1 MPPWVERPTI
11 NIDLAEVRRGRM
23 PELPAD
29 AIANARAL
37 FADVMTSIP
46 KKARLLAYWVALRTR
61 NRFGREFKAAA
72 RVIGADPRDV
82 AVANLSYD
90 LVVGALGCSTVALPT
105 PDGPVVARNMDWWP
119 EEPLA
124 RASYLI
130 RCREGSDWKFT
141 SAGFP
146 GSTGVV
152 TGLSSRG
159 FAVILNAVT
168 SPDGICKTGYPVLL
182 HLRRVL
188 EDAAGFDDAIAM
200 LTKQRLVTS
209 ALFTL
214 VGSKNEQRVVIERA
228 PRRHALRWGK
238 PNEPLVTTN
247 DYRLLDQP
255 VGGDAWNLEL
265 TSCSRYA
272 RLCHLATRRR
282 DGEPTD
288 DELLYWLTDD
298 EVRQEITAQ
307 HVLIRPTRGEM
318 RLFVPRWL
326 VAPVLRPET
335 GS

>member
-1 MPPWVERPTI
+1 MPVMPPWVERPTVTL
-11 NIDLAEVRRGRM
+11 DLARVRRGEPPDLP
-23 PELPAD
+23 PEAV
-29 AIANARAL
+29 ARTKDL
-37 FADVMTSIP
+37 FAEVMATVP
-46 KKARLLAYWVALRTR
+46 RKARLLAYWVALRTR

-90 LVVGALGCSTVALPT
+90 LVVGALGCSTVVLPT

-124 RASYLI
+124 KASYLI
-130 RCREGSDWKFT
+130 RCTEGTDWKFT

-146 GSTGVV
+146 GAVGVV

-168 SPDGICKTGYPVLL
+168 SPDPVCKTGYPVLL

-188 EDAAGFDDAIAM
+188 EDAAGFNDA
-200 LTKQRLVTS
+200 LNRLSKQRLVTS

-214 VGSKNEQRVVIERA
+214 VGSANEQRVVIERA

-247 DYRLLDQP
+247 DYRLLDRP
-255 VGGDAWNLEL
+255 TGDAWDLER
-265 TSCSRYA
+265 TSCGRFD
-272 RLCHLATRRR
+272 RLWHLSVRRPV
-282 DGEPTD
+282 GEPIAD
-288 DELLYWLTDD
+288 EELLYWLTDE

-307 HVLIRPTRGEM
+307 HVLIRPARGEM
-318 RLFVPRWL
+318 RQFVPRSL
-326 VAPVLRPET
+326 V
-335 GS
+335 GN

>member
-1 MPPWVERPTI
+1 MPVMPPWVERPTVTL
-11 NIDLAEVRRGRM
+11 DLARVRRGEP
-23 PELPAD
+23 PELPAE
-29 AIANARAL
+29 AVARTKDL
-37 FADVMTSIP
+37 FAEVMASIP
-46 KKARLLAYWVALRTR
+46 RKARLLAYWVALRTR
-61 NRFGREFKAAA
+61 NRFGREFRAAA

-119 EEPLA
+119 EQPLA

-130 RCREGSDWKFT
+130 RCTEGNDWKFT

-146 GSTGVV
+146 GAVGVV
-152 TGLSSRG
+152 TGLSRRG

-168 SPDGICKTGYPVLL
+168 SPDPLCKTGYPVLL

-188 EDAAGFDDAIAM
+188 EDAAGFDDALNR

-214 VGSKNEQRVVIERA
+214 VGSTNDQRVVIERA
-228 PRRHALRWGK
+228 PRRHALRWGR
-238 PNEPLVTTN
+238 PNEPLITTN

-255 VGGDAWNLEL
+255 AGGDAWDLER
-265 TSCSRYA
+265 TSCSRYS
-272 RLCHLATRRR
+272 RLCHLASRQPA
-282 DGEPTD
+282 GEPPTD
-288 DELLYWLTDD
+288 EQLLDWLTDA

-307 HVLIRPTRGEM
+307 HVLIRPARGEM

-326 VAPVLRPET
+326 V
-335 GS
+335 GN

>member
-1 MPPWVERPTI
+1 MSPWVERPTI
-11 NIDLAEVRRGRM
+11 TLDLARVRRGET
-23 PELPAD
+23 PELPPEAV
-29 AIANARAL
+29 ARAKDL
-37 FADVMTSIP
+37 FAEVMSSIP
-46 KKARLLAYWVALRTR
+46 RKARLLAYWVALRTR
-61 NRFGREFKAAA
+61 NRFGREFTAAA

-90 LVVGALGCSTVALPT
+90 LVVGALGCSTVVLPT

-124 RASYLI
+124 KASYLI
-130 RCREGSDWKFT
+130 RCVEGSDWRFT

-146 GSTGVV
+146 GAVGVV

-168 SPDGICKTGYPVLL
+168 SPEPVCKTGYPVLL

-188 EDAAGFDDAIAM
+188 EDAAGFDDALDR
-200 LTKQRLVTS
+200 LTKQRLISS

-214 VGSKNEQRVVIERA
+214 VGPTNDQRVVIERA

-238 PNEPLVTTN
+238 PNEPLITTN
-247 DYRLLDQP
+247 DYRLLDRP
-255 VGGDAWNLEL
+255 AGGDAWDLER
-265 TSCSRYA
+265 TSCSRYS
-272 RLCHLATRRR
+272 RLCHLASRKTI
-282 DGEPTD
+282 GEPVTD
-288 DELLYWLTDD
+288 EDLLYWLTDE

-307 HVLIRPTRGEM
+307 HVLICPARGEM

-326 VAPVLRPET
+326 VDASSQYR
-335 GS
+335 